1 SHIRIHC
8 WDYALWG
15 GEQVR
20 GGLFDRQLAYWQAKL
35 TGAPTLLELPTD
47 RVRPAVQSFE
57 GSRVDRVVDSDLAD
71 EIARYSRQRDV
82 TPFMAILAALQV
94 LLHRMSGQD
103 DIVIRTPVAN
113 PRATERE

>member
-1 SHIRIHC
+1 MHHIVADGWSLSIAVSEFAAC
-8 WDYALWG
+8 YSALTSGTELNTTDLPIQYVDYAAWE

-57 GSRVDRVVDSDLAD
+57 GSRVDRVGN
-71 EIARYSRQRDV
+71 V
-82 TPFMAILAALQV
+82 T
-94 LLHRMSGQD
+94 
-103 DIVIRTPVAN
+103 
-113 PRATERE
+113 